1 MKTDLIGIDNV
12 AAWMK
17 QCKLTKFRITKFGA
31 SHRNTDPLIET
42 SNEKSTNSQAIE
54 EFKEWATYTDNSNPY
69 EIEVYNNLE
78 ECIEN
83 DIDTNKK
90 KGTRKRLSFVLNK
103 ERDFIPA
110 NQQQNNNNISVADAI
125 EHALLKF
132 QTKQNENILIQRLEA
147 MEAKINS
154 INSEDDF
161 EDDEESL
168 SGINN
173 PNMTALIGMLT
184 QLFNKKGAAVNGT
197 YDEPKIQNSKSD
209 NIKKAIA
216 ILSKHND
223 QIDTDLLKLANLAE
237 NNNGTF
243 NLLLNSLRSM

>member
-1 MKTDLIGIDNV
+1 MKTDLIGIENV
-12 AAWMK
+12 SAWIK

-42 SNEKSTNSQAIE
+42 SSDKSTNTQAIE
-54 EFKEWATYTDNSNPY
+54 EFKEWASYTDNYLPY

-83 DIDTNKK
+83 DIDTTKK
-90 KGTRKRLSFVLNK
+90 KGTKKKCSFVLNK
-103 ERDFIPA
+103 ERDFIPDK
-110 NQQQNNNNISVADAI
+110 QQNNNNISVADAI

-132 QTKQNENILIQRLEA
+132 QTKQTENVLLQRLEA
-147 MEAKINS
+147 MEAKLNS

-197 YDEPKIQNSKSD
+197 YDEPKIQKYESD

-216 ILSKHND
+216 ILSKHDD